1 MVSTASFSGSKIFVE
16 RNRDVGVLRKEDA
29 IDLGVTGPMLRGSGV
44 DWDIRKA
51 HPYGLYENF
60 DFDVP
65 VGTVGDCFDR
75 YLVRMEEMRQ
85 SQRIIRQAM
94 DNLPDGPINSPDAK
108 ILLPEK
114 KAVLTKM
121 EELIHHFINVT
132 EGINAPPGEVYFSAE
147 NPKGELGFYIVS
159 KGGGTPHRLK
169 IRAPSFVNLQALPVM
184 AKGHMMS
191 DMVTILAS
199 IDFVMG
205 ECDR

>member
-1 MVSTASFSGSKIFVE
+1 VE
-16 RNRDVGVLRKEDA
+16 
-29 IDLGVTGPMLRGSGV
+29 
-44 DWDIRKA
+44 WDIRKS
-51 HPYGLYENF
+51 HPYSRYE
-60 DFDVP
+60 DFAFEVP
-65 VGTVGDCFDR
+65 TGSAGDSYDR

-85 SQRIIRQAM
+85 SVRILQQAI
-94 DNLPDGPINSPDAK
+94 DHLPDGPVDSPDAK
-108 ILLPEK
+108 VLLPRK
-114 KAVLTKM
+114 DAVLTKM

-147 NPKGELGFYIVS
+147 NPKGELGFYIIS

-169 IRAPSFVNLQALPVM
+169 IRAPSFVNLQALPIL
-184 AKGHMMS
+184 ARGHMMS

>member
-1 MVSTASFSGSKIFVE
+1 VRI
-16 RNRDVGVLRKEDA
+16 LQQA
-29 IDLGVTGPMLRGSGV
+29 I
-44 DWDIRKA
+44 
-51 HPYGLYENF
+51 
-60 DFDVP
+60 
-65 VGTVGDCFDR
+65 
-75 YLVRMEEMRQ
+75 
-85 SQRIIRQAM
+85 
-94 DNLPDGPINSPDAK
+94 DNLPDGPVNSPDAK
-108 ILLPEK
+108 ILLPDKE
-114 KAVLTKM
+114 AVLTKM

-169 IRAPSFVNLQALPVM
+169 IRAPSFVNLQALPIM

-199 IDFVMG
+199 VDFVMG

>member
-1 MVSTASFSGSKIFVE
+1 
-16 RNRDVGVLRKEDA
+16 
-29 IDLGVTGPMLRGSGV
+29 
-44 DWDIRKA
+44 
-51 HPYGLYENF
+51 
-60 DFDVP
+60 
-65 VGTVGDCFDR
+65 
-75 YLVRMEEMRQ
+75 VRMEEMRQ
-85 SQRIIRQAM
+85 SVRILQQAI
-94 DNLPDGPINSPDAK
+94 DNLPDGPVNSPDAK
-108 ILLPEK
+108 ILLPDKE
-114 KAVLTKM
+114 AVLTKM

-169 IRAPSFVNLQALPVM
+169 IRAPSFVNLQALPIM

-199 IDFVMG
+199 VDFVMG

>member
-1 MVSTASFSGSKIFVE
+1 M
-16 RNRDVGVLRKEDA
+16 
-29 IDLGVTGPMLRGSGV
+29 

-51 HPYGLYENF
+51 HPYSSYE
-60 DFDVP
+60 DFEFEVP
-65 VGTVGDCFDR
+65 VGTVGDSYDR

-85 SQRIIRQAM
+85 SVRILQQAI
-94 DNLPDGPINSPDAK
+94 DNLPDGPVNSPDAK
-108 ILLPEK
+108 ILLPDKE
-114 KAVLTKM
+114 AVLTKM

-169 IRAPSFVNLQALPVM
+169 IRAPSFVNLQALPIM

-199 IDFVMG
+199 ARLRDGRVRPLTLLDFAWH
-205 ECDR
+205 